1 MIELLKKIF
10 KLIDRKQKI
19 RIGILQIANIIGSIL
34 ETIGTVSAAPLIAI
48 VAEPKLITSN
58 FYLIKIYNFLGSSS
72 NNEFIFQ
79 FSIIIISL
87 FIIGS
92 ISKLLIGYLK
102 LKWATDLYLNISE
115 NLFTYYI
122 NLSWLYHSSTSSDK
136 LISKLH
142 TDTKRFN
149 GTIVLPFL
157 DINSNLFLLII
168 ILFSVFVV
176 DYKIALFVSAI
187 FVLSYLIIYWFLK
200 NLLKNKGNELS
211 KSYPPYFK
219 ALIESFGGIRDV
231 ILFQKQPHFEKKY
244 FKYNKTVSNA
254 ELLIN
259 FLGKLPRTII
269 EIIAFI
275 FFILLYLFLIYYLE
289 YSYVKTSTVLAF
301 YFLCASKM
309 IPALQSIYIGY
320 TSIKTHISALD
331 NIESDLKNSLIKSK
345 KRSLNFR
352 KDYNNPFKLKK
363 AIVLKNVSFN
373 YKHRDKAGLSKI
385 NIELPLYQKIGIV
398 GKTGSGKST
407 LVDLIMGFLS
417 PNTGEINIDGVN
429 LNQKNIQYWQSLI
442 GYVPQ
447 NIFLTDDTIVNNIA
461 FGEDEKEINLK
472 KIDEVLRLSSLEEFV
487 GKYKT
492 RVGERGVRL
501 SGGQK
506 QRIAIAR
513 ALYNGSE
520 ILFLDEATSSLD
532 NKTENLIMNSLKLLF
547 KKKTIIIVAHRIET
561 IKNCDLI
568 FLVENGKIIDKG
580 SFKELNKRTNFFS
593 KNILQKN

>member
-1 MIELLKKIF
+1 MIELLKKIL
-10 KLIDRKQKI
+10 KLIDYKQKI
-19 RIGILQIANIIGSIL
+19 RLGILQIVSIIGSIL
-34 ETIGTVSAAPLIAI
+34 ETIGTISAAPLIAI
-48 VAEPKLITSN
+48 VAEPQLIVSN
-58 FYLIKIYNFLGSSS
+58 FYLAKIYNFLGSSN

-92 ISKLLIGYLK
+92 ISKLFIGYLK
-102 LKWATDLYLNISE
+102 LKWATDLYLNITE
-115 NLFTYYI
+115 NLFSYFI
-122 NLSWLYHSSTSSDK
+122 NLPWLYHSSTSSDK
-136 LISKLH
+136 LISKLN
-142 TDTKRFN
+142 TDTKRFTA
-149 GTIVLPFL
+149 TIILPFL
-157 DINSNLFLLII
+157 DINSNLFLLFI

-176 DYKIALFVSAI
+176 NYKIALFVTVI
-187 FVLSYLIIYWFLK
+187 FVLSYLIIYGFLN
-200 NLLKNKGNELS
+200 NLLKNKGNELT

-219 ALIESFGGIRDV
+219 ALIESFAGIRDV
-231 ILFQKQPHFEKKY
+231 ILFKKQSHFEKKY
-244 FKYNKTVSNA
+244 FKFNKTLSNT
-254 ELLIN
+254 ELLLS
-259 FLGKLPRTII
+259 FLGKIPRTII

-289 YSYVKTSTVLAF
+289 YSYVKSSTVLAF
-301 YFLCASKM
+301 YFLCAAKM
-309 IPALQSIYIGY
+309 LPALQSIYIGY
-320 TSIKTHISALD
+320 TSIKTHLSALD
-331 NIESDLKNSLIKSK
+331 NIELDLKNSLMQAKKKSLHLK
-345 KRSLNFR
+345 KDS
-352 KDYNNPFKLKK
+352 NNPFKLYKK
-363 AIVLKNVSFN
+363 IELKDVSFN
-373 YKHRDKAGLSKI
+373 YKERDKAGISKV

-417 PNTGEINIDGVN
+417 PDTGKIYIDGVN
-429 LNQKNIQYWQSLI
+429 LNRHNMHYWQSLI

-461 FGEDEKEINLK
+461 FGEDEKEISLK
-472 KIDEVLRLSSLEEFV
+472 KIDEVLRLSSLDEFI
-487 GKYKT
+487 GKYNT
-492 RVGERGVRL
+492 GVGERGVRL

-568 FLVENGKIIDKG
+568 FLVEEGKIIDKG
-580 SFKELNKRTNFFS
+580 NFKELNERTNFFL
-593 KNILQKN
+593 KDIL